1 MPSTAPHTDDRVA
14 PPAPM
19 GERRIGAVNWLG
31 LWTLYSK
38 EVRRFIKVWTQTV
51 AAPAVTT
58 VLFMVI
64 FALALGGGGRVVSS
78 VPFQQFLAPG
88 LMIMAI
94 LQNAFANTSS
104 SVLIGKVQGTIIDVL
119 MPPLSAGELTVG
131 YVLGGLTR
139 GILVGFAVALAFL
152 AMPTVVLE
160 IHHPWAVAYFSTS
173 AAVMLSLLG
182 VLTGVWADKFDH
194 AAAVTNFIVVPLSL
208 LSGTFYSTAR
218 LPEAWQTASQLNP
231 FFYMIDGFRY
241 GMIGEADSNL
251 TAGVAVTLALNI
263 GLWLL
268 TYRVFRTGYRLK
280 A

>member
-1 MPSTAPHTDDRVA
+1 MPSTAPHSDDRAA

-19 GERRIGAVNWLG
+19 GQRRIGAVNWLG

-152 AMPTVVLE
+152 AMPTVALE

-251 TAGVAVTLALNI
+251 TAGVVVTLALNI